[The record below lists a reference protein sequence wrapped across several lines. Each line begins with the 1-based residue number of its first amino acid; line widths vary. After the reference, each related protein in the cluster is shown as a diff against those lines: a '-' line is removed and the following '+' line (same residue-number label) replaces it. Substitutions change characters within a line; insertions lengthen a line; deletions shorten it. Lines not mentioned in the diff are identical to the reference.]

1 MGQLSYQQQ
10 TARLVNGTDCLLAK
24 IGGSI
29 DAASVAELESI
40 LQKML
45 QDNFT
50 RIVLN
55 LSGLTYISSP
65 GLGVLM
71 RYVQKCREKGGD
83 IKITNV
89 PPNIWAIFRTVG
101 LHTIFEVMNSDQQA
115 IDRFQEQTNYKPVEK
130 HRYPA
135 RFKCTGCA
143 ASLEIAKPGK
153 YTCPHCHSC
162 FAAETTGAVRAF
174 ISRRPKMI
182 EATLLGNQDG
192 LDWFKGLVRSQTQ
205 WMNFTKATRDKL
217 ENALDKVYHLL
228 TGQINKSEEPSY
240 RLIVVTGTNDLIIGL
255 IDIKRTPF
263 EKNGLEESPEWKS
276 IQKLVDTLEFIP
288 LTPNGYIVKIV
299 KLVE

>member
-10 TARLVNGTDCLLAK
+10 AVKLVDGSDCLLAK

-40 LQKML
+40 IQKML
-45 QDNFT
+45 QDNFAQ
-50 RIVLN
+50 IVLN

-71 RYVQKCREKGGD
+71 RYVHKCRERGGD
-83 IKITNV
+83 IKVTQL

-101 LHTIFEVMNSDQQA
+101 LHSIFEVMNSDQQA
-115 IDRFQEQTNYKPVEK
+115 IDRFQEQTNYKPVAK

-135 RFKCTGCA
+135 RFKCPGCA
-143 ASLEIAKPGK
+143 GSLEVAKPGK

-174 ISRRPKMI
+174 ISRRPKLI
-182 EATLLGNQDG
+182 EATLLGNRDG

-205 WMNFTKATRDKL
+205 WMNFTRATRDKL

-228 TGQINKSEEPSY
+228 TGQINKSEESSY
-240 RLIVVTGTNDLIIGL
+240 RLIVVTGTNALIIGL

-276 IQKLVDTLEFIP
+276 IQNLVDTLEFIP
-288 LTPNGYIVKIV
+288 LTPHGYIIKMV
-299 KLVE
+299 KLLE